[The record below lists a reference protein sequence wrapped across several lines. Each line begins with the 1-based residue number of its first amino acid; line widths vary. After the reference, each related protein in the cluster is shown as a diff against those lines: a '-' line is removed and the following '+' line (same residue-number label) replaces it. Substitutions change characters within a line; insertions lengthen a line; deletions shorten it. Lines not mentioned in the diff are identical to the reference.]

1 MMKKTLFLL
10 ATLCA
15 SLSLLAQPQMPPQIP
30 PQVPPQMGP
39 GAPGMPGMPPNPNAP
54 KEARAYTGEVYVN
67 QQTTYT
73 PGFKIDGSNAK
84 VKNIILLIGDG
95 MGVGAVNAAMYANGG
110 MLTMTNLHTFGYV
123 RTQSADNFTTDSAA
137 SGTAYA
143 TGQKTN
149 NGYLGV
155 NTEKERMANIPEKLA
170 PLGFACGVV
179 STDDLNGA
187 TPAAFFA
194 HQAGRNAKEDI
205 WSDLPGSKLVYASA
219 GTQHVYETLP
229 LGIQESIRREFTVVY
244 NPTDPAA
251 NGSDRLLYLPRTVG
265 DDRGNYLPETTEMA
279 IDYLAAHSKKGF
291 FLMVEGAHIDH
302 GAHANNT
309 AQTVK
314 ETLDFD
320 KAVEVAIRFA
330 ERDGHTLVI
339 ISADHE
345 TGATTLLRGN
355 PEDGF
360 VSTGFASR
368 GHSPMMVPLFAYG
381 PRSKDFSCV
390 QENSD
395 VSNKIV
401 AILTGQKTPVVSVP
415 SKYIVNR

>member
-1 MMKKTLFLL
+1 MKKTLILL
-10 ATLCA
+10 ATLAA
-15 SLSLLAQPQMPPQIP
+15 SLSLLAQPV
-30 PQVPPQMGP
+30 PQVPPGP
-39 GAPGMPGMPPNPNAP
+39 PGPPPPPNPDAP
-54 KEARAYTGEVYVN
+54 KEARAFTGEYYATL
-67 QQTTYT
+67 QSTYT
-73 PGFKIDGSNAK
+73 PSFKVDGTNAK
-84 VKNIILLIGDG
+84 VRNVILLIGDG
-95 MGVGAVNAAMYANGG
+95 MGQGAVNAAMYANGG
-110 MLTMTNLHTFGYV
+110 KLTMTNLHTFGYV

-137 SGTAYA
+137 SGSAYA

-155 NTEKERMANIPEKLA
+155 NPEKERIANIPEKLA

-194 HQAGRNAKEDI
+194 HQAGRNAKDDI
-205 WSDLPGSKLVYASA
+205 WSDLPGSSLIFASA
-219 GTQHVYETLP
+219 GTQHAFETLP
-229 LGIQESIRREFTVVY
+229 IGIQESIQREFTVVY
-244 NPTDPAA
+244 NPTDPAG
-251 NGSDRLLYLPRTVG
+251 NGAKRLLYLPRTVG

-279 IDYLAAHSKKGF
+279 IEYLSANSKKGF

-320 KAVEVAIRFA
+320 KAVEAAIRFA

-345 TGATTLLRGN
+345 TGATTLLRGE
-355 PEDGF
+355 PADGY

-381 PRSKDFSCV
+381 PRSRDFSCV

-401 AILTGQKTPVVSVP
+401 AILKGDKTPVVPVP
-415 SKYIVNR
+415 SKYIVNQ

>member
-1 MMKKTLFLL
+1 MKKTLILL
-10 ATLCA
+10 ATLAA
-15 SLSLLAQPQMPPQIP
+15 SLSLLAQPV
-30 PQVPPQMGP
+30 PQVPPGP
-39 GAPGMPGMPPNPNAP
+39 PGPPPPPNPDAP
-54 KEARAYTGEVYVN
+54 KEARAFTGEYYATL
-67 QQTTYT
+67 QSTYT
-73 PGFKIDGSNAK
+73 PSFKVDGTNAK
-84 VKNIILLIGDG
+84 VRNVILLIGDG
-95 MGVGAVNAAMYANGG
+95 MGQGAVNAAMYANGG
-110 MLTMTNLHTFGYV
+110 KLTMTNLHTFGYV

-155 NTEKERMANIPEKLA
+155 NPEKERIANIPEKLA

-194 HQAGRNAKEDI
+194 HQAGRNAKDDI
-205 WSDLPGSKLVYASA
+205 WSDLPGSSLIFASA
-219 GTQHVYETLP
+219 GTQHAFETLP
-229 LGIQESIRREFTVVY
+229 IGIQESIQREFTVVY
-244 NPTDPAA
+244 NPTDPAG
-251 NGSDRLLYLPRTVG
+251 NGAKRLLYLPRTVG

-279 IDYLAAHSKKGF
+279 IEYLSANSKKGF

-320 KAVEVAIRFA
+320 KAVEAAIRFA

-345 TGATTLLRGN
+345 TGATTLLRGE
-355 PEDGF
+355 PADGY

-381 PRSKDFSCV
+381 PRSRDFSCV

-401 AILTGQKTPVVSVP
+401 AILKGDKTPVVSVP
-415 SKYIVNR
+415 SKYIVNQ

>member
-1 MMKKTLFLL
+1 MKKTLILL
-10 ATLCA
+10 ATLAA
-15 SLSLLAQPQMPPQIP
+15 SLSLLAQPV
-30 PQVPPQMGP
+30 PQVPPGP
-39 GAPGMPGMPPNPNAP
+39 PGPPPPPNPDAP
-54 KEARAYTGEVYVN
+54 KEARAFTGEYYATL
-67 QQTTYT
+67 QSTYT
-73 PGFKIDGSNAK
+73 PSFKVDGTNAK
-84 VKNIILLIGDG
+84 VRNVILLIGDG
-95 MGVGAVNAAMYANGG
+95 MGQGAVNAAMYANGG
-110 MLTMTNLHTFGYV
+110 KLTMTNLHTFGYV

-137 SGTAYA
+137 SGSAYA

-155 NTEKERMANIPEKLA
+155 NPEKERIANIPEKLA

-194 HQAGRNAKEDI
+194 HQAGRNAKDDI
-205 WSDLPGSKLVYASA
+205 WSDLPGSSLIFASA
-219 GTQHVYETLP
+219 GTQHAFETLP
-229 LGIQESIRREFTVVY
+229 IGIQESIQREFTVVY
-244 NPTDPAA
+244 NPTDPAG
-251 NGSDRLLYLPRTVG
+251 NGAKRLLYLPRTVG

-279 IDYLAAHSKKGF
+279 IEYLSANSKKGF

-320 KAVEVAIRFA
+320 KAVEAAIRFA

-345 TGATTLLRGN
+345 TGATTLLRGE
-355 PEDGF
+355 PADGY

-381 PRSKDFSCV
+381 PRSRDFSCV

-401 AILTGQKTPVVSVP
+401 AILKGDKTPVVSVP
-415 SKYIVNR
+415 SKYIVNQ

>member
-1 MMKKTLFLL
+1 MMKKTLILL
-10 ATLCA
+10 ATLGA
-15 SLSLLAQPQMPPQIP
+15 SLSLLAQPQIPPQIP
-30 PQVPPQMGP
+30 PQVPPVPQMGP
-39 GAPGMPGMPPNPNAP
+39 QMPPPNPNAP
-54 KEARAYTGEVYVN
+54 KEARAFSGEVYVD
-67 QQTTYT
+67 QQSTYT
-73 PGFKIDGSNAK
+73 PDFKIDGSNAK

-205 WSDLPGSKLVYASA
+205 WSDLPGSSLVFASA
-219 GTQHVYETLP
+219 GTQRTFETLP
-229 LGIQESIRREFTVVY
+229 IAIQESIKREFTVVY
-244 NPTDPAA
+244 NPTDPAGTSS
-251 NGSDRLLYLPRTVG
+251 NKLLYLPRTVG

-279 IDYLAAHSKKGF
+279 IEYLSNHAKKGF

-309 AQTVK
+309 SQTVK

-320 KAVEVAIRFA
+320 KAVEAAIRFA

-345 TGATTLLRGN
+345 TGATTLVRGE
-355 PEDGF
+355 PADGF
-360 VSTGFASR
+360 VSTVFASR

-401 AILTGQKTPVVSVP
+401 AILKGDKTPVVPVP